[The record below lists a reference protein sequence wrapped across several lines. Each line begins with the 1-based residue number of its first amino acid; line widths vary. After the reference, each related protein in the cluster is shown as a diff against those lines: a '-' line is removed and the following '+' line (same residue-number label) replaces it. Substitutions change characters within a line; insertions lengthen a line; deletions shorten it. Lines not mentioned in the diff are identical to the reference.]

1 MTSIFPSNIG
11 ETQQTTLRVTM
22 TGALITAVT
31 IKLTKR
37 GVTKFMSISGTVA
50 TGASATNTV
59 NFPALTIPATY
70 LPLAVSPSTA
80 LPVTIGLPVRIVA
93 NGSDVMGL
101 LNIFQDGSMTIGSD
115 LSGSSFTATQ
125 STGLTAGGINVEWI

>member
-11 ETQQTTLRVTM
+11 EIQQTTLSVTM

-37 GVTKFMSISGTVA
+37 GVTKFMSISGTTA
-50 TGASATNTV
+50 TGASATNTI

-70 LPLAVSPSTA
+70 LPLAVSPATA
-80 LPVTIGLPVRIVA
+80 LPVTIGLPVRVVA
-93 NGSDVMGL
+93 NGSNVMGL
-101 LNIFQDGSMTIGSD
+101 LSIFQDGSMTIGSD
-115 LSGSSFTATQ
+115 LAGTTFTATQ
-125 STGLTAGGINVEWI
+125 STGLTAGGINAEWI